1 MVNRFYFN
9 DPNCYVSPNEQFN
22 FVYFAHEV
30 KYIATQLISISAS
43 FSDIKLKTEIQNFES
58 LINQFYEL
66 QYHLLTHKKRIS
78 VFGIFKS
85 GKSTFINAILGQKIL
100 PSRNDRATGVITTIS
115 RDSKE
120 YAKIHFDS
128 RVGQISEIISIDKI
142 KKYILL
148 DTSDVIAKPPENIKK
163 VEIKLPTFFLY
174 EDCDLTDTPGLLDN
188 EDLTQLSYQE
198 IERSDLAIIVLR
210 ADKLLSEKE
219 QEAVDNVNQLLQG
232 NVIFVINRMGII
244 CDDDDDEEENNE
256 QIKKILK
263 RANKILENTGN
274 SIIGNP
280 LLFPIDALS
289 VLKQDD
295 SEMAI
300 HYQKNINNFKL
311 QLKYL
316 FDSFITERLILL
328 PRLGKIQKHLKNV
341 LSYCQF
347 EIFTLQEKIKELEE
361 LRAKV
366 LEKRNVNFLNKL
378 ESIRLILELE
388 KQSIFNYL
396 KTIINKVVCQAKNLI
411 KQDKPIWVNQLKE
424 EWNVANKSFID
435 YLNTRIINCNN
446 KIDEIDIFPE
456 WSYSAFLQNLELEE
470 DLITNVS
477 NNIGDWG
484 AFTLK
489 FARDVENFISN
500 KNTRDEIFNNVKK
513 EVLQR
518 EKVLINSVDQ
528 YFLLIEENIK
538 IYEREN
544 QPTIEPSENLLSLY
558 ADVNIYQDI
567 ILQSKNFL
575 DFIDKIINDLKN

>member
-219 QEAVDNVNQLLQG
+219 QEAVDNVNNLLQG

-244 CDDDDDEEENNE
+244 WDDDDDEENNE

-347 EIFTLQEKIKELEE
+347 EIFTLQEKVKELEG

-378 ESIRLILELE
+378 ESIRLILEQE
-388 KQSIFNYL
+388 KQSIFNHL
-396 KTIINKVVCQAKNLI
+396 KTIINEVIGKAKNLI
-411 KQDKPIWVNQLKE
+411 KEDKPIWVNQLKE

-435 YLNTRIINCNN
+435 YLNTSVINCNN

-456 WSYSAFLQNLELEE
+456 WSYSAFLQHLELEE

-484 AFTLK
+484 SFTLK
-489 FARDVENFISN
+489 FARNVENFIYN
-500 KNTRDEIFNNVKK
+500 KNTRYEIFNNVKK

-518 EKVLINSVDQ
+518 EQVLRNSVDQ
-528 YFLLIEENIK
+528 YFLLIEENVK
-538 IYEREN
+538 IYERDN
-544 QPTIEPSENLLSLY
+544 QPTIEASENLLSLY
-558 ADVNIYQDI
+558 YDVNIYQDI

>member
-9 DPNCYVSPNEQFN
+9 DPNCYVVPNEQFN

-58 LINQFYEL
+58 LINRFYEL

-115 RDSKE
+115 HDSKE

-128 RVGQISEIISIDKI
+128 RLGQITEIISIDKI

-198 IERSDLAIIVLR
+198 IEKSDLAIIVLR

-219 QEAVDNVNQLLQG
+219 QEAVDNVNNLLQG

-361 LRAKV
+361 FRAKV

-378 ESIRLILELE
+378 ESIRLILEQE
-388 KQSIFNYL
+388 KQSIFNHL
-396 KTIINKVVCQAKNLI
+396 KTIINEVIGKAKNLI
-411 KQDKPIWVNQLKE
+411 KEDKPIWVNQLKE

-435 YLNTRIINCNN
+435 YLNTSVINCNN

-456 WSYSAFLQNLELEE
+456 WSYSAFLQHLELEE

-484 AFTLK
+484 SFTLK
-489 FARDVENFISN
+489 FARNVENFISN
-500 KNTRDEIFNNVKK
+500 KNTRYEIFNNVKK

-518 EKVLINSVDQ
+518 EQVLRNSVDQ
-528 YFLLIEENIK
+528 YFLLIEENVK
-538 IYEREN
+538 IYERDN
-544 QPTIEPSENLLSLY
+544 QPTIEASENLLSLY
-558 ADVNIYQDI
+558 YDVNIYQDI